1 MVEDE
6 PASQELLKRFIA
18 DFPRL
23 ECAQV
28 CSNAF
33 EAGEV
38 LRKLSVDII
47 FLDINMPRL
56 SGIQFYRSLSNPP
69 PVIFTTAYPEHA
81 VDGFDVNAID
91 YLVKPFPFDR
101 FVRAVN
107 KFIDM
112 TSLSEASGGYT
123 MLLADKKMHK
133 VDFDSILFM
142 EGMGDYV
149 KVHTIKTTLIV
160 HMTLQKLQE
169 QLPQRGFPRIHKSFI
184 ISLSRLEY
192 VEGNMAIVNK
202 QQVPIGQT
210 YRSEFLLLLQ
220 SR

>member
-6 PASQELLKRFIA
+6 PASQEILKRYIA
-18 DFPRL
+18 DFPKL

-28 CSNAF
+28 CNNAF
-33 EAGEV
+33 EAGDT
-38 LRKLSVDII
+38 LRKVPIDVI

-56 SGIQFYRSLSNPP
+56 SGIQFYRSLINPP

-81 VDGFDVNAID
+81 VDGFELNAID

-101 FVRAVN
+101 FVKAVN
-107 KFIDM
+107 KFVDSM
-112 TSLSEASGGYT
+112 GQSGSPVGYI
-123 MLLADKKMHK
+123 MLMADKKMHK
-133 VDFDSILFM
+133 IDFEGILFV

-149 KVHTIKTTLIV
+149 KVHTGKMTLIV

-169 QLPQRGFPRIHKSFI
+169 QLPAETFTRIHKSFI
-184 ISLSRLEY
+184 ISLLRLEY

-202 QQVPIGQT
+202 QQIPIGQT
-210 YRSEFLLLLQ
+210 YRSDFLSLLQ
-220 SR
+220 NR